1 MKKAI
6 VSAAIAV
13 SACLPISAAVGPK
26 SFDDAI
32 GVAVEKGHPRLFAGA
47 DGFAAV
53 EKGHPRLFAGADG
66 FAGIKPAA
74 KKGSLRELALKRV
87 IERSDLLLGTQP
99 VERKMTGRRLLGT
112 SRTALYRIS
121 TLSMAYRV
129 TGERRYL

>member
-1 MKKAI
+1 MTYTVKHIQKGLLVPEDLKVSRAMKKAI

-13 SACLPISAAVGPK
+13 SACLPISAAVGPR

-32 GVAVEKGHPRLFAGA
+32 GV
-47 DGFAAV
+47 AV

-87 IERSDLLLGTQP
+87 LG
-99 VERKMTGRRLLGT
+99 G
-112 SRTALYRIS
+112 
-121 TLSMAYRV
+121 YRV
-129 TGERRYL
+129 RHGYHSKLPQ